1 MKYYLPLLF
10 LALAS
15 ACSTVRQIPSTD
27 STKVEV
33 HTETVIQK
41 DTVLVE
47 LPVVVER
54 VAVLDTVSHLEN
66 KYAASSAVV
75 SGGVLKHSLETKPV
89 KLPAVVDKEIVYRDS
104 VVFRDRVQTVTV
116 EVERKLQTVTV
127 EVERKLTGWQQ
138 AKLRVGGFCFFAV
151 ILIGLYFLITQFIN
165 LKLF

>member
-15 ACSTVRQIPSTD
+15 ACSTVRPLPATD

-33 HTETVIQK
+33 RTETVIEK
-41 DTVLVE
+41 DTVYVE
-47 LPVVVER
+47 LPRVVER
-54 VAVLDTVSHLEN
+54 VAVQDTTSHLEN
-66 KYAASSAVV
+66 EFALSDAHI

-89 KLPAVVDKEIVYRDS
+89 KMPAVVDKEIVYRDS
-104 VVFRDRVQTVTV
+104 LIYKDRV
-116 EVERKLQTVTV
+116 RTVTV

>member
-1 MKYYLPLLF
+1 MKYCLPLLF

-15 ACSTVRQIPSTD
+15 ACSTVRPLPTTD

-33 HTETVIQK
+33 RTETVIEK
-41 DTVLVE
+41 DTVFVE
-47 LPVVVER
+47 LPRVVER
-54 VAVLDTVSHLEN
+54 VAVQDTTSHLEN
-66 KYAASSAVV
+66 EFALSDARI

-89 KLPAVVDKEIVYRDS
+89 KMPAVVDKEIVYRDS
-104 VVFRDRVQTVTV
+104 LIYRDRV
-116 EVERKLQTVTV
+116 QTVTV

-151 ILIGLYFLITQFIN
+151 ILIGLYFLISQFIN

>member
-15 ACSTVRQIPSTD
+15 ACSTVRPLPTTD

-33 HTETVIQK
+33 RTETVIEK
-41 DTVLVE
+41 DTVFVE
-47 LPVVVER
+47 LPRVVER
-54 VAVLDTVSHLEN
+54 VAVQDTTSHLEN
-66 KYAASSAVV
+66 EFALSDAHI

-89 KLPAVVDKEIVYRDS
+89 KMPAVVDKQIVYRDS

-116 EVERKLQTVTV
+116 EVEK
-127 EVERKLTGWQQ
+127 KLTGWQK

-151 ILIGLYFLITQFIN
+151 ILIGLYFIITFLLN
-165 LKLF
+165 LKRF